1 MPTCKSAHC
10 VVFSPQEIIR
20 GLSPHLGTAMET
32 PFSPLSFGKSFMKMR
47 SAVPEN
53 GCLIFM
59 HYRGGRKK
67 KQTKIC
73 KTYTHPRPLAAAD
86 A

>member
-1 MPTCKSAHC
+1 M
-10 VVFSPQEIIR
+10 EI
-20 GLSPHLGTAMET
+20 H
-32 PFSPLSFGKSFMKMR
+32 

-59 HYRGGRKK
+59 HYRCGGQKK
-67 KQTKIC
+67 NIC
-73 KTYTHPRPLAAAD
+73 KTYTHPRHLAAAD

>member
-1 MPTCKSAHC
+1 M
-10 VVFSPQEIIR
+10 
-20 GLSPHLGTAMET
+20 GMAMET
-32 PFSPLSFGKSFMKMR
+32 PFSPLSFGKSFMKIR
-47 SAVPEN
+47 SAIPEI

-67 KQTKIC
+67 NKKKRC
-73 KTYTHPRPLAAAD
+73 KTYTHPRHLAAAD